1 MAEQEKETLDQQ
13 PPLEEQAAEQTEAET
28 AAETPEEAAAR
39 QLEQLRE
46 ENKALEERHLRL
58 MAEFGNFKNR
68 TAKEKDNI
76 YGDAVAGTLRELLPV
91 LDNLQRALDSPC
103 ADEDYKKGV
112 ELIHKGLWEIMTGMG
127 VEEIAAHPDEV
138 KATLSQGATE
148 QASSVEEIAAT
159 GVPFD
164 PDIHNAV
171 MHIEDDSLGKNTVAQ
186 VLQKGYR
193 MGERILRYAMVQAA
207 N

>member
-13 PPLEEQAAEQTEAET
+13 PPLEEPAMEQTEAET

-46 ENKALEERHLRL
+46 ENKALEEPQLRL
-58 MAEFGNFKNR
+58 MAEFGNCKNR
-68 TAKEKDNI
+68 AAKEKDNI

-127 VEEIAAHPDEV
+127 VEEIAA
-138 KATLSQGATE
+138 
-148 QASSVEEIAAT
+148 T

>member
-39 QLEQLRE
+39 QLEQRRE

-127 VEEIAAHPDEV
+127 VEEIAA
-138 KATLSQGATE
+138 
-148 QASSVEEIAAT
+148 T

>member
-13 PPLEEQAAEQTEAET
+13 PPLEEQAAEQTEAE
-28 AAETPEEAAAR
+28 AAAGTPEEAAAR

-127 VEEIAAHPDEV
+127 VEEIAA
-138 KATLSQGATE
+138 
-148 QASSVEEIAAT
+148 T

>member
-13 PPLEEQAAEQTEAET
+13 PPLEEPAMEQTEAET
-28 AAETPEEAAAR
+28 AAGTPEDEAAR

-91 LDNLQRALDSPC
+91 LDNFQRAMESPC
-103 ADEDYKKGV
+103 ADEAYQKGV
-112 ELIHKGLWEIMTGMG
+112 ELIYRGLWEMMTGMG
-127 VEEIAAHPDEV
+127 
-138 KATLSQGATE
+138 
-148 QASSVEEIAAT
+148 VEEIAAT

>member
-13 PPLEEQAAEQTEAET
+13 PPLEEPAMEQTEAE
-28 AAETPEEAAAR
+28 AAAGTPEEAAAR

-127 VEEIAAHPDEV
+127 VEEIAA
-138 KATLSQGATE
+138 
-148 QASSVEEIAAT
+148 T